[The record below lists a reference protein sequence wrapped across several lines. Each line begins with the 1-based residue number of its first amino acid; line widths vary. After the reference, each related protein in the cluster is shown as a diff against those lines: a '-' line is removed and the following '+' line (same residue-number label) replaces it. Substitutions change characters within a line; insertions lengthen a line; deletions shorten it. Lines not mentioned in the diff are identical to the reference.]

1 MSKKDR
7 QKVSILVVLLGVLGL
22 TLVLAYRMN
31 KPASTAAVQSPET
44 KPAPSA
50 QTATDAKIRL
60 DELENQEAADAG
72 RTNVFQYRETRGA
85 PGSSVPGSSGI
96 APPPP
101 PAPVVPTPAPGPIRP
116 TVTPTPGPPPIPLK
130 YQGFAV
136 VSSPTPKLTAFL
148 QDDSQRHFNV
158 TVGEVLLGRYRIATI
173 TDTSIEIEDLQF
185 SRRQVLPLQK

>member
-60 DELENQEAADAG
+60 DELC
-72 RTNVFQYRETRGA
+72 RRRG
-85 PGSSVPGSSGI
+85 
-96 APPPP
+96 
-101 PAPVVPTPAPGPIRP
+101 
-116 TVTPTPGPPPIPLK
+116 
-130 YQGFAV
+130 
-136 VSSPTPKLTAFL
+136 
-148 QDDSQRHFNV
+148 H
-158 TVGEVLLGRYRIATI
+158 
-173 TDTSIEIEDLQF
+173 LQF
-185 SRRQVLPLQK
+185 RSSIRDSP

>member
-60 DELENQEAADAG
+60 DVLENQEAADAG

-101 PAPVVPTPAPGPIRP
+101 PAPVVPTPAPGPPRQVVP
-116 TVTPTPGPPPIPLK
+116 PGPPPIPLM

>member
-44 KPAPSA
+44 NPAPSA

-116 TVTPTPGPPPIPLK
+116 TVTPGPPPIPLK

-185 SRRQVLPLQK
+185 NRRQVLPLQK

>member
-72 RTNVFQYRETRGA
+72 RTNVFQYREGRGA

-116 TVTPTPGPPPIPLK
+116 TVTPGPPPIPLK

-173 TDTSIEIEDLQF
+173 TDTSIEVEHLQF

>member
-72 RTNVFQYRETRGA
+72 RTNVFQYREGRGA

-101 PAPVVPTPAPGPIRP
+101 PAPVVQTPAPGPPRP
-116 TVTPTPGPPPIPLK
+116 VVPPPGPPPIPLK

-185 SRRQVLPLQK
+185 NRRQVLPLQK

>member
-60 DELENQEAADAG
+60 DVLENQEAADAG

-101 PAPVVPTPAPGPIRP
+101 PAPVVPTPAPGPPRQVVP
-116 TVTPTPGPPPIPLK
+116 PGPPPIPLK

>member
-101 PAPVVPTPAPGPIRP
+101 PAPVVQTPAPGPPRP
-116 TVTPTPGPPPIPLK
+116 VVPPPGPPPIPLK
-130 YQGFAV
+130 NQGFAV

-185 SRRQVLPLQK
+185 NRRQVLPLQK

>member
-116 TVTPTPGPPPIPLK
+116 TVT
-130 YQGFAV
+130 QGFAV

-185 SRRQVLPLQK
+185 NRRQVLPLQK